1 MMIGLDTNILLR
13 LGDDDDKAQ
22 RDRAR
27 ALVRAQGEGGCYVN
41 EIVLAE
47 LAWTLTRFYKLSRDE
62 VARRL
67 ALILESS
74 EFVIGGF
81 AEAQRAVDRFRAGP
95 ADFADYFLAELNAT
109 AGCATTATFDR
120 DALKSG
126 EPFSSVPTL
135 AMN

>member
-47 LAWTLTRFYKLSRDE
+47 LAWTLRASTSCRVTKSPD
-62 VARRL
+62 AWRL
-67 ALILESS
+67 
-74 EFVIGGF
+74 
-81 AEAQRAVDRFRAGP
+81 
-95 ADFADYFLAELNAT
+95 
-109 AGCATTATFDR
+109 
-120 DALKSG
+120 
-126 EPFSSVPTL
+126 FSNHRNS
-135 AMN
+135 